1 MQREAFSIVG
11 ARVAAL
17 VGPGRAGTTVAAALR
32 HHGWRVAG
40 VSGRSRDA
48 GSTRAAAEFLGA
60 PVADIANVA
69 EGAAVL
75 IVATPDAAISA
86 AALTAGRSLRSD
98 ALVVHLSGSQGVAAL
113 GGLKEFRSDVRVGV
127 LHPLLSLQRPASF
140 SAAAASLEGTWC
152 ATSGDAGS
160 TELADVLGMRHFP
173 LADSHRAVY
182 HSTAVVASN
191 HLVALAGQVE
201 RLAKESGVPFEAF
214 VELMRTTLENVASL
228 GPSDALTGPVARGD
242 LATVEAHLAAIPVEE
257 RPAYR
262 ALAREALRLVEL
274 ESPALAALLDEPNGE
289 RSGAP
294 AAAEVRS

>member
-1 MQREAFSIVG
+1 MQREAFSTVG
-11 ARVAAL
+11 ARVVAL

-60 PVADIANVA
+60 RVADIADVA
-69 EGAAVL
+69 EGAAAL
-75 IVATPDAAISA
+75 IVATPDGDISA
-86 AALTAGRSLRSD
+86 VAAAAGQSLHPG
-98 ALVVHLSGSQGVAAL
+98 ALVVHLSGSQGVAAF
-113 GGLKEFRSDVRVGV
+113 GGLKASRSDVQVGV
-127 LHPLLSLQRPASF
+127 LHPLRSLQRPVSF
-140 SAAAASLEGTWC
+140 AAAAASLEGTWC
-152 ATSGDAGS
+152 ATSGDTGSVKLAG
-160 TELADVLGMRHFP
+160 VLGMRHFP
-173 LADSHRAVY
+173 LPDSHRCVY
-182 HSTAVVASN
+182 HATAVVASN

-214 VELMRTTLENVASL
+214 VELMRTTLDNVAAL

-242 LATVEAHLAAIPVEE
+242 LATVETHLAAVPVDE

-289 RSGAP
+289 RTGDP
-294 AAAEVRS
+294 AAVEVRS